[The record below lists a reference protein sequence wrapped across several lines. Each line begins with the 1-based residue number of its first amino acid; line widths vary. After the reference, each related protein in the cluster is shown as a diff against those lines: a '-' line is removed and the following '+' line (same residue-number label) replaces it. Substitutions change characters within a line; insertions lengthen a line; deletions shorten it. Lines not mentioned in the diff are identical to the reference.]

1 MQATSSD
8 AELDTMAYPGSIVQQ
23 TLGNRIEPFSR
34 PTQILSSQEVVDAL
48 YAGLHKNAVSNY
60 MAFYSSELGGIVTD
74 PALMVVSLDDHMV
87 HRGHAVF
94 DTATLTQ
101 GYLYQLDDH
110 LDRFYRSAEKAGLSP
125 PFPRNQLRRIIL
137 ETAAA
142 TQSFEGSIKYWC
154 SAGRGGFG
162 ISPLECLRSSFY
174 CMAYK
179 NPEPS
184 DPRQGWKVKTSPVPI
199 KDPYFATLKST
210 NYLANALVALDAQL
224 EGFDQGVFVDSE
236 GYVAEG
242 PVMNIGIITHE
253 GELVVPPFE
262 QTLAGVTLQRL
273 LHLVGQVLQSGD
285 TDVLGFIKKVSQRK
299 FKLEEAKQAK
309 EVFMVGSSTV
319 VMPVIQWDDT
329 EFLQTK
335 PTPEVGIIALSLRA
349 LLEEDMDPTGNRAQ
363 HVEVPYGFLTG
374 A

>member
-1 MQATSSD
+1 M
-8 AELDTMAYPGSIVQQ
+8 EVYGSLVQQ
-23 TLGNRIEPFSR
+23 TLGDRVEPFSR
-34 PTQILSSQEVVDAL
+34 PTQLLTSQEVIDAL
-48 YAGLHKNAVSNY
+48 YAGVHDNAISNY

-74 PALMVVSLDDHMV
+74 PALMVVSADDHMV

-110 LDRFYRSAEKAGLSP
+110 LDRFYRSASKAALTP
-125 PFPRNQLRRIIL
+125 PFPRNQIRRIIL

-142 TQSFEGSIKYWC
+142 TKSFEGNMRYWLG
-154 SAGRGGFG
+154 AGRGSFG
-162 ISPLECLRSSFY
+162 ISPLECLQTSFY
-174 CMAYK
+174 CVAYK
-179 NPEPS
+179 SAESPDPS
-184 DPRQGWKVKTSPVPI
+184 IGWKVKTSPVPI

-253 GELVVPPFE
+253 GEMVVPPFE

-273 LHLVGQVLQSGD
+273 LHLVREVLDSGG
-285 TDVLGFIKKVSQRK
+285 TDVLGFIKKVSQRP

-309 EVFMVGSSTV
+309 EAFMVGSSTV
-319 VMPVIQWDDT
+319 VMPVIQWDNT

-349 LLEEDMDPTGNRAQ
+349 LLEEDMDPTANRGQ
-363 HVEVPYGFLTG
+363 HVEVPYGFLTN